1 MENER
6 TKAETT
12 EPAVGAMHK
21 RRETM
26 ADGRRYIIYY
36 TFGDSENA
44 ANGGENQSAANEAS
58 GEGRRKEEN
67 V

>member
-1 MENER
+1 MR
-6 TKAETT
+6 R
-12 EPAVGAMHK
+12 

-36 TFGDSENA
+36 TFENA
-44 ANGGENQSAANEAS
+44 AETEKRAAKIENAAEEA
-58 GEGRRKEEN
+58 EEN

>member
-1 MENER
+1 MINLFYFGWLLNFMEKEE
-6 TKAETT
+6 KQLEKGIG
-12 EPAVGAMHK
+12 EIHK

-36 TFGDSENA
+36 TFGNKETEPQKEVSEN
-44 ANGGENQSAANEAS
+44 
-58 GEGRRKEEN
+58 

>member
-1 MENER
+1 MENKEPSE
-6 TKAETT
+6 KSIAE
-12 EPAVGAMHK
+12 MHK

-36 TFGDSENA
+36 TFGE
-44 ANGGENQSAANEAS
+44 EEKIPQQNEV
-58 GEGRRKEEN
+58 KEN

>member
-1 MENER
+1 MENE
-6 TKAETT
+6 KKQPEK
-12 EPAVGAMHK
+12 AVGEMHK

-36 TFGDSENA
+36 TFG
-44 ANGGENQSAANEAS
+44 NE
-58 GEGRRKEEN
+58 ETEPQNEVKKN